1 MRKRKFLTNIRNS
14 LILDLGHSSSK
25 ENSPSNQE
33 CWLYENLGPLK
44 GSCDNTVDQPR
55 GINVVQFPTISHKR
69 TRIEEIKHALF
80 SQLQRP
86 KRKPLQEFFI
96 DAEEELESKW
106 HSLSVMRQFRHLRF
120 RFHRLTVV
128 RFQFRF
134 QFQHKI
140 VSSIP
145 IPCGSDSEI

>member
-1 MRKRKFLTNIRNS
+1 MRKRKFLTNIRSS
-14 LILDLGHSSSK
+14 LILDLGHGSSK

-106 HSLSVMRQFRHLRF
+106 HYRKFSNKGVPAPIEAPPFDPKPTGFLDVFRHISA
-120 RFHRLTVV
+120 
-128 RFQFRF
+128 
-134 QFQHKI
+134 KNG
-140 VSSIP
+140 P
-145 IPCGSDSEI
+145 ILNL